1 MVKRVVALGFFDG
14 IHLGHCAL
22 MRQVK
27 ELSESLGAQA
37 AAITFDPHPDTLTK
51 GAAPMLLSTV
61 ADRRGLMQREC
72 GIEEM
77 IVLHF
82 DEAMRTMPPE
92 VFVTSILRDQLQA
105 VHVVCGE
112 SFRFGHRGRGNPT
125 LLRELC
131 ASLGIGC
138 SVISPI
144 SKNDGLI
151 SSSRIRTLVQE
162 GWMQEANALL
172 GHPYCLT
179 GEVIHGQSLGH
190 TLGFPTANFAFPEGL
205 MCPRFGVYVG
215 MAHLEDA
222 RYPTVTNIGLR
233 PTVGGTT
240 VSVESWLQGFEGDL
254 YGKCFRLDLLHFLRP
269 EQKFDSLEQ
278 LQTQILRD
286 KEEALAYFSK

>member
-1 MVKRVVALGFFDG
+1 MAKRVVALGFFDG

-22 MRQVK
+22 MRRVT
-27 ELSESLGAQA
+27 ELAESLLAQA
-37 AAITFDPHPDTLTK
+37 AAITFDPHPDALTK
-51 GAAPMLLSTV
+51 GAAPKLLSTV

-72 GIEEM
+72 GIDEM
-77 IVLHF
+77 IVLRF
-82 DEAMRTMPPE
+82 DEAMRTMAPE
-92 VFVTSILRDQLQA
+92 DFVKDILHTQLQA
-105 VHVVCGE
+105 VYVVCGE
-112 SFRFGHRGRGNPT
+112 SFRFGHRGRGNPA
-125 LLRELC
+125 LLQELC
-131 ASLGIGC
+131 SALGIGC
-138 SVISPI
+138 SIISPI

-151 SSSRIRTLVQE
+151 SSSRIRALVQE
-162 GWMQEANALL
+162 GRIQEANALL

-215 MAHLEDA
+215 LAHLESGS
-222 RYPTVTNIGLR
+222 YSTVTNIGLR

-254 YGKCFRLDLLHFLRP
+254 YGKTFRLDLLDFLRP

-278 LQTQILRD
+278 LQQQILKD